1 MDRANAVEPAASLNR
16 TKVEIRRA
24 IEAEGIP
31 YTYLVSN
38 GFAGYLIYIL
48 NNFGDSFSAS
58 PPRDKIVILGDGNP
72 KGIQKK
78 LCPLPS
84 F

>member
-38 GFAGYLIYIL
+38 GFAGYLNYIL
-48 NNFGDSFSAS
+48 NNFGDSGSAS
-58 PPRDKIVILGDGNP
+58 PPTANRRRRA
-72 KGIQKK
+72 
-78 LCPLPS
+78 LCSSPD
-84 F
+84 FATQNGGRAG